1 MGFSELK
8 TKTTFKF
15 DFLDNFFDKEKR
27 EFIRVWTKKIQEA
40 FKIFIQKL
48 KLTSK
53 WVDENIVKPIL
64 LKLSELW
71 QCSYAMIQTSTVSRH
86 EYFELQQEFNKE
98 AENLL
103 KRFEEKLEEKQR
115 QQQQQQQ
122 KQQQQQQQQ
131 QQLQPQQQQEQQQEQ
146 EQELQEMQPQ
156 YSNHYKDES
165 KPKDYYYQ
173 QDQEQYY
180 RQEPQQQSNKKL
192 D

>member
-1 MGFSELK
+1 MGFSEVN
-8 TKTTFKF
+8 TKTTIKF
-15 DFLDNFFDKEKR
+15 DFLDNFFNKEKK

-40 FKIFIQKL
+40 FYILIHKL

-64 LKLSELW
+64 LKLTELW
-71 QCSYAMIQTSTVSRH
+71 QCSYAMIQTSTISRH
-86 EYFELQQEFNKE
+86 EYFELQEEFNKE

-115 QQQQQQQ
+115 QQH
-122 KQQQQQQQQ
+122 
-131 QQLQPQQQQEQQQEQ
+131 QPRQD
-146 EQELQEMQPQ
+146 
-156 YSNHYKDES
+156 SNDCQGES
-165 KPKDYYYQ
+165 TPDHYYQ
-173 QDQEQYY
+173 QDQENYN

>member
-15 DFLDNFFDKEKR
+15 DFFDNLFDKEKR
-27 EFIRVWTKKIQEA
+27 EFIREWTKKIQEA

-122 KQQQQQQQQ
+122 QKQQKQQQHQNQH
-131 QQLQPQQQQEQQQEQ
+131 QQEQ
-146 EQELQEMQPQ
+146 EQEMQPQ
-156 YSNHYKDES
+156 NSNTYKDES
-165 KPKDYYYQ
+165 RPEDYYQ
-173 QDQEQYY
+173 QDQEQYI

>member
-1 MGFSELK
+1 MGFSEVN
-8 TKTTFKF
+8 TKTTIKF
-15 DFLDNFFDKEKR
+15 DFLDNFFNKEKK

-40 FKIFIQKL
+40 FYVLIHKL

-64 LKLSELW
+64 LKLTELW
-71 QCSYAMIQTSTVSRH
+71 QCSYAMIQTSTISRH

-115 QQQQQQQ
+115 QQHQQ
-122 KQQQQQQQQ
+122 
-131 QQLQPQQQQEQQQEQ
+131 QPQQQQPQQQPQQHQQRQDSSDCQIESPP
-146 EQELQEMQPQ
+146 EL
-156 YSNHYKDES
+156 
-165 KPKDYYYQ
+165 YYQ
-173 QDQEQYY
+173 QDQEHYNG
-180 RQEPQQQSNKKL
+180 QEPQQQSNKKL

>member
-15 DFLDNFFDKEKR
+15 DFFDNFFNKEKR
-27 EFIRVWTKKIQEA
+27 EFIREWTKKIQEA

-64 LKLSELW
+64 LKLTELW
-71 QCSYAMIQTSTVSRH
+71 QCSYAMMQTSTVSRH

-115 QQQQQQQ
+115 QQQQ
-122 KQQQQQQQQ
+122 KQQQQQQPPQQ
-131 QQLQPQQQQEQQQEQ
+131 QPPQQQEQ
-146 EQELQEMQPQ
+146 QELQEMQPQ

-165 KPKDYYYQ
+165 RPEDYYQ